1 MQACS
6 DRDVRCGSVCWV
18 VVVVAG
24 LGVVMLMEV
33 SIPAADERAAAEAA
47 AAEYLWAG
55 GRDWGGEWGA
65 VRRHRY
71 V

>member
-1 MQACS
+1 
-6 DRDVRCGSVCWV
+6 
-18 VVVVAG
+18 
-24 LGVVMLMEV
+24 MEV
-33 SIPAADERAAAEAA
+33 GMPAAEEVAAAEAA